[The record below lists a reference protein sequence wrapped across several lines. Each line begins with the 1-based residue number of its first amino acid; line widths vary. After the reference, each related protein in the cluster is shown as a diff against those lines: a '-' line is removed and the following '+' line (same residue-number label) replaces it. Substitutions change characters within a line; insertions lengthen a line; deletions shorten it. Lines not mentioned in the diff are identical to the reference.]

1 MFKIT
6 KMPVLVIGAPRT
18 GTTVLSEWILKKN
31 PEITQSFFDP
41 TIPKFKDRYEKFIS
55 YANNNSNKDYLVK
68 ANGINYIEFPSW
80 FREKIIAKEVFI
92 IKNQRLNVEK
102 QIASYFIAQSRKTWY
117 YNKKNLDKFNDSVI
131 AIDTELLD
139 YSIKNVFGDNEIVKE
154 IPADISV
161 IYENIQDNITEDTYC
176 IKTPLP
182 SNYQEILNIIKTR
195 IS

>member
-1 MFKIT
+1 M
-6 KMPVLVIGAPRT
+6 
-18 GTTVLSEWILKKN
+18 
-31 PEITQSFFDP
+31 
-41 TIPKFKDRYEKFIS
+41 
-55 YANNNSNKDYLVK
+55 VK